1 MMSRTAKVGVFGAT
15 AGLAIWLARPARRS
29 SPSSRRR
36 DALVAYLRDHLSG
49 SDVAIRV
56 VLRLASTDESAD
68 HPALFRLLAE
78 EFEQERS
85 VVGALLIQLGASGRS
100 IKRAAGFAS
109 GTALSVTAGGQPGD
123 PGLFRTLEGLS
134 IGVQGKRCMWRALQ
148 ALQPPLST
156 VHGMGFVE
164 LEAQAVRQW
173 EAIEK
178 RRRALV
184 PSTFAATA
192 RKTE

>member
-1 MMSRTAKVGVFGAT
+1 MMSRTTKLGVFGAT
-15 AGLAIWLARPARRS
+15 AGLAIWLARPAPRS

-49 SDVAIRV
+49 SDVATRV

-68 HPALFRLLAE
+68 DPALFRLLAE

-85 VVGALLIQLGASGRS
+85 VVRALLIQLGASGRS

-123 PGLFRTLEGLS
+123 PGLFRTLEALS

-148 ALQPPLST
+148 ALQPPLAI

-184 PSTFAATA
+184 PRTFTATA
-192 RKTE
+192 GRTE